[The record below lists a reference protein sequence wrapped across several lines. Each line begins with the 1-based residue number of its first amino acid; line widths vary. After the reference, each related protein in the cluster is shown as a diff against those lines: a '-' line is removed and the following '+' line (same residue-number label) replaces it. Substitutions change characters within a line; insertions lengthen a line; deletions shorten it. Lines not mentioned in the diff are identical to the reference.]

1 MYNTQGI
8 SAGATHPGPVKL
20 LTAGIVP
27 HLVKNEEM
35 NMMLFDLAGHHEYY
49 SSHCAALEAIS
60 LTPSTFLMLV
70 NMLQDLKDITA
81 QLYYWSA
88 MIGDVCHKS
97 LEHTAVIVVG
107 THVDGIADKGK
118 LEFLRNEIKRVA
130 RDALKKHNFVGFT
143 PLNATALQGEE
154 MESFMSSL
162 CQTNSSVVAKHP
174 AISLNS
180 HMMYAFLN
188 DRVPPHLDAIPLSQ
202 LLTLLGQEEPKFLP
216 TETSEVRS
224 LLKTLSDKGLIVF
237 LDGDVANSWIVL
249 HPEALLEKVNG
260 VLFAPQSFKEH
271 LPIASNTGVIPI
283 PVLRETFRELTYNID
298 MMVQFL
304 KLFELCVPIIL
315 TNVDTNMTP
324 NTPSTDLG
332 PLLYFPACVCV
343 DRPSS
348 VTIPQRGFGW
358 QICTTSINQSF
369 SPRCL
374 HVITS
379 RLADGFAL
387 PTVKQSLVPELDK
400 YCRRC
405 SVWSKGIS
413 WKNEEAFTTVVEM
426 MDDFRCLSCTVDT
439 SEESNPQY
447 TSSVIDVI
455 KVACHEFCP
464 SVSVVEFI
472 TCPPVATSDRNP
484 ATVELELLK
493 KCINKKTLLD
503 STGEK
508 QVLLSEWKKLEP
520 HLQELIGMK
529 EEAGQYLNRRY
540 LSAPQPSSMVPW
552 QPMYH
557 CITCFMQHYIFVVL
571 RTPFILYSFY
581 FRSCR

>member
-1 MYNTQGI
+1 MYNTQGTP
-8 SAGATHPGPVKL
+8 ADVTHPGPVKL

-27 HLVKNEEM
+27 HKNEEM
-35 NMMLFDLAGHHEYY
+35 KITLYDLAGHHEYY

-88 MIGDVCHKS
+88 MIGGVCHKS
-97 LEHTAVIVVG
+97 LEDTAVIVVG
-107 THVDGIADKGK
+107 AHVDGIADRGK
-118 LEFLRNEIKRVA
+118 LESLRNAIERVA
-130 RDALKKHNFVGFT
+130 RDALKKLTFVGFT
-143 PLNATALQGEE
+143 ALNATALQGEE

-162 CQTNSSVVAKHP
+162 RQTNSSVVAKHP

-188 DRVPPHLDAIPLSQ
+188 DRVPKHLDAIPVSQ
-202 LLTLLGQEEPKFLP
+202 LLALLEQEEPKFLP
-216 TETSEVRS
+216 TEASEVTP

-237 LDGDVANSWIVL
+237 LDGDVATSWIVL

-260 VLFAPQSFKEH
+260 VLFAPKSFKEH

-283 PVLRETFRELTYNID
+283 PVLREHFRAYNVDVI
-298 MMVQFL
+298 VQFL
-304 KLFELCVPIIL
+304 KLFELCVPITL
-315 TNVDTNMTP
+315 TNVDTNMAPLESP

-358 QICTTSINQSF
+358 QICTTSINQFF

-387 PTVKQSLVPELDK
+387 PTVKRSLVPGLDK
-400 YCRRC
+400 YNRSCD
-405 SVWSKGIS
+405 VWSKGIS
-413 WKNEEAFTTVVEM
+413 WMNNEGVTTIVEM
-426 MDDFRCLSCTVDT
+426 MDDFRCLSCTVTT
-439 SEESNPQY
+439 SDESNPQY
-447 TSSVIDVI
+447 TLSVIQDI
-455 KVACHEFCP
+455 KKACDEFCP
-464 SVSVVEFI
+464 SVSVVELI
-472 TCPPVATSDRNP
+472 TCPPEATSDHTP

-493 KCINKKTLLD
+493 EKVRNKKNILAD
-503 STGEK
+503 SNKQK
-508 QVLLSEWKKLEP
+508 QVKVNEWLKVEP
-520 HLQELIGMK
+520 QLKELIGLK
-529 EEAGQYLNRRY
+529 EAG
-540 LSAPQPSSMVPW
+540 
-552 QPMYH
+552 
-557 CITCFMQHYIFVVL
+557 
-571 RTPFILYSFY
+571 
-581 FRSCR
+581 